1 MPYGSWGFAKGMT
14 GLRLDAVIVT
24 CAISAGIHAALAP
37 DHFHEAT
44 AAGIGFVVATVL
56 LAALAVQLTLRPGDR
71 RALVGAA
78 LVYVGLI
85 VSYVLAIT
93 TGVPVLHPDVEP
105 VDGLALFTKAVEVA
119 GLAASLSL
127 LSTERNPTWTRH
139 ALPARFLS
147 H

>member
-1 MPYGSWGFAKGMT
+1 MT

-44 AAGIGFVVATVL
+44 GAGVGFVVATVL
-56 LAALAVQLTLRPGDR
+56 LAALAVQLTIRPGDR
-71 RALVGAA
+71 PALAAVALVF
-78 LVYVGLI
+78 VGLI
-85 VSYVLAIT
+85 VSYALATT

-105 VDGLALFTKAVEVA
+105 VDGLALFTKAIEVA
-119 GLAASLSL
+119 GFAASLSL
-127 LSTERNPTWTRH
+127 LTSTERNPTWTRH
-139 ALPARFLS
+139 ALRARSLS